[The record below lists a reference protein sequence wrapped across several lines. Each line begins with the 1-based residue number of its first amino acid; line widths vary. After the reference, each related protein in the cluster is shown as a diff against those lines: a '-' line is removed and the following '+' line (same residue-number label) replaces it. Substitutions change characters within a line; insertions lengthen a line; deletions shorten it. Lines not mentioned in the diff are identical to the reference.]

1 MQGVTHLAGVPD
13 GAPQSRNET
22 SEAQAME
29 IELRP
34 SLLISER
41 SRDEPAFSGRQF
53 QTARQALTPNSKFE
67 RHFADPKLP
76 PRFLLLAGRA

>member
-1 MQGVTHLAGVPD
+1 MQGLTRLAGVPD
-13 GAPQSRNET
+13 GAPQSRSET

-34 SLLISER
+34 SLLISEG

-53 QTARQALTPNSKFE
+53 QTARQALTPKFQIR